1 MIELKQ
7 VSFTYQGQEHDGL
20 RDIDLTIADGE
31 CVLLCG
37 RSGCG
42 KTTITRLV
50 NGLIPQFYQ
59 GELQGRVLVDGQEI
73 SSLPMYQIAAKVG
86 SVFQNPRTQFFNVDT
101 DSEIAF
107 GIENEAR
114 PPQELAERVEQT
126 TEDLRIQ
133 SLRGRNIFELSGGE
147 KQKIAFASV
156 YAMNPEIYLLDEPSS
171 NLDMTSIQEL
181 REHLRLVKG
190 QGKTIL
196 IAEHRLY
203 YLMDIAD
210 RIVYLDRGE
219 IKGIFTPEE
228 FRRLSQAQREQM
240 GLRATDLMD
249 VLPPPGHA
257 PVRGSVL
264 SLNDVSLRYKRRTI
278 LHGIGLSAGRGEV
291 IGVVGHNG
299 AGKTTFSRALCGLHK
314 DCDGQFQWDG
324 GPMER
329 RDRLKQSYMVMQDVN
344 YELFAESVEAE
355 CSFGIRNPDKALV
368 DATLEELGLAPYR
381 ERHPNTLSGGQKQRV
396 AIAGV
401 LAMRPQILIFDESTS
416 MLDPQGKA
424 EINALV
430 KKIHEETGITIISI
444 THDIEEMVS
453 SDHVIVMK
461 EGHVVMDGTPS
472 EVLNNEEELVQMQL
486 DIPFSLKFVNEMK
499 KHGISLKREIRME
512 KVVDELCRLRLE
524 N

>member
-114 PPQELAERVEQT
+114 PPRELAERVEQT

-210 RIVYLDRGE
+210 RIVYLDRGA

-228 FRRLSQAQREQM
+228 LRRLSQAQREQM

-314 DCDGQFQWDG
+314 DCQFQWDG

-329 RDRLKQSYMVMQDVN
+329 RERLKQSYMVMQDVN

-355 CSFGIRNPDKALV
+355 CSFGIRNPDRALV

-396 AIAGV
+396 AVAVSMICGKDLLV
-401 LAMRPQILIFDESTS
+401 FDEPTS
-416 MLDPQGKA
+416 GLDFDSMAQVAGLIRRLSDMGKV
-424 EINALV
+424 IFIV
-430 KKIHEETGITIISI
+430 
-444 THDIEEMVS
+444 THDFEFVCRTCSRVLHFDEGEMPDDVPVIMEALPKLRELFSVS
-453 SDHVIVMK
+453 NRK
-461 EGHVVMDGTPS
+461 E
-472 EVLNNEEELVQMQL
+472 
-486 DIPFSLKFVNEMK
+486 
-499 KHGISLKREIRME
+499 R
-512 KVVDELCRLRLE
+512 
-524 N
+524 

>member
-114 PPQELAERVEQT
+114 PPWELAERVEQT

-210 RIVYLDRGE
+210 RIVYLDRGA

-228 FRRLSQAQREQM
+228 FRRLSEAQREQM

-249 VLPPPGHA
+249 VLPPSGHA

-314 DCDGQFQWDG
+314 ECDGQFQWDG
-324 GPMER
+324 RPMER

-396 AIAGV
+396 AVAVSMICGKDLLV
-401 LAMRPQILIFDESTS
+401 FDEPTS
-416 MLDPQGKA
+416 GLDYAHMLEVSRLLRELAKQG
-424 EINALV
+424 LCV
-430 KKIHEETGITIISI
+430 VVI
-444 THDIEEMVS
+444 THDGEFLRESGARAVSWLSEE
-453 SDHVIVMK
+453 
-461 EGHVVMDGTPS
+461 
-472 EVLNNEEELVQMQL
+472 
-486 DIPFSLKFVNEMK
+486 
-499 KHGISLKREIRME
+499 
-512 KVVDELCRLRLE
+512 
-524 N
+524 